1 MAPMK
6 IEIIAIGDELTSGR
20 ILNTTSSFAAR
31 HLFDAGYDI
40 YAMNTIGD
48 SPRLIGEA
56 LKRALSRVDAVLVT
70 GGLGTTDD
78 DLTNEAVSKALNR
91 PTMPNLEI
99 LSNIRAHLDEIT
111 ANPVS
116 DLEKLAWLPSGAEA
130 LNPQSQMAG
139 YQLIHDDKP
148 IFFLPGVPRQMRHL
162 MIEEVLPKLSNWHE
176 DHRLTTYHRI
186 FRIFNLPETEVN
198 RQIAS
203 LDLSTDVHIGYYPVF
218 PEVHLS
224 LTVRD
229 KKNNNAKRLFKSS
242 CKAIN
247 TVLGD
252 SIYGIDRDSMEK
264 IVGNLLRSY
273 NLRLAVA
280 ESCTGG
286 LICSRMTD
294 SPGSSDYLLGGVVSY
309 SNALKTEYLGVSTEL
324 LDNKG
329 AVSREVA
336 EAMAVGVRERTKA
349 DIGLAV
355 TGIAGPSGGSDAK
368 PVGTVYIA
376 IATDEENWVSKFNF
390 PGNRKQV
397 RELTAQSGLDLIR
410 KYLLRRESHFL
421 SPTQTCKEVF

>member
-1 MAPMK
+1 MK

-31 HLFDAGYDI
+31 NLFEAGYEI

-48 SPRLIGEA
+48 SPILIGEA
-56 LKRALSRVDAVLVT
+56 LKQALNRVDAILVT

-99 LSNIRAHLDEIT
+99 LANIRTHLDEIT
-111 ANPVS
+111 SSPVS
-116 DLEKLAWLPSGAEA
+116 RLEKLAWLPSGAEA
-130 LNPQSQMAG
+130 LNPGSRMAG

-148 IFFLPGVPRQMRHL
+148 IFFLPGIPSQMQQL
-162 MIEEVLPKLSNWHE
+162 LVEEVLPKLSTWDK
-176 DHRLTTYHRI
+176 DHRLTTYQRT

-198 RQIAS
+198 RRIAT
-203 LDLSTDVHIGYYPVF
+203 LDLIPDVLIGYYPVF
-218 PEVHLS
+218 PEVHLC

-229 KKNNNAKRLFKSS
+229 KKTYNAKRLFKSS

-252 SIYGIDRDSMEK
+252 SIYGYDRDSMERV
-264 IVGNLLRSY
+264 VGKLLTDNNLK
-273 NLRLAVA
+273 LAVA

-286 LICSRMTD
+286 TICRKITNT
-294 SPGSSDYLLGGVVSY
+294 PGSSTYLLGGVVSY
-309 SNALKTEYLGVSTEL
+309 ANSLKTIYLDVSSNVIETQ
-324 LDNKG
+324 G

-336 EAMAVGVRERTKA
+336 EAMAVGVREKSGA

-355 TGIAGPSGGSDAK
+355 TGIAGPDGGSAEK

-376 IATDEENWVSKFNF
+376 IATAEENWVTKFHFHGDRN
-390 PGNRKQV
+390 QI
-397 RELTAQSGLDLIR
+397 REIAAQSSLDLVR
-410 KYLLRRESHFL
+410 KYLLQMVE
-421 SPTQTCKEVF
+421 

>member
-1 MAPMK
+1 MK
-6 IEIIAIGDELTSGR
+6 VEIIAIGDELTSGR

-31 HLFDAGYDI
+31 HLFEAGYDI

-48 SPRLIGEA
+48 SPKLIGEA
-56 LKRALSRVDAVLVT
+56 LKRALSRVDAILVT

-78 DLTNEAVSKALNR
+78 DMTNEAVSKALNR

-99 LSNIRAHLDEIT
+99 LANIRSHLDEIT
-111 ANPVS
+111 PNPVS
-116 DLEKLAWLPSGAEA
+116 HLEKLAWLPSGAEA

-162 MIEEVLPKLSNWHE
+162 MIEAVLPKLSNWHT
-176 DHRLTTYHRI
+176 DHQMSTYHRI

-198 RQIAS
+198 RHITS
-203 LDLSTDVHIGYYPVF
+203 IDLSPDVHIGYYPVF

-224 LTVRD
+224 LTVRNQ
-229 KKNNNAKRLFKSS
+229 KNNNAKRLFKSS
-242 CKAIN
+242 VKAIN

-252 SIYGIDRDSMEK
+252 SIYGINRDSMEK
-264 IVGNLLRSY
+264 IVGSLLSKHNLT
-273 NLRLAVA
+273 LAIA

-286 LICSRMTD
+286 LICSRLTD
-294 SPGSSDYLLGGVVSY
+294 TPGSSDYLLGGVVSY
-309 SNALKTEYLGVSTEL
+309 SNSLKEKYLGVPDAL
-324 LDNKG
+324 LENHG

-336 EAMAVGVRERTKA
+336 EAMAVGVRERSEA

-355 TGIAGPSGGSDAK
+355 TGIAGPGGGSEAK

-376 IATDEENWVSKFNF
+376 IATDEENWVSKFHF
-390 PGNRKQV
+390 AGNRRQV
-397 RELTAQSGLDLIR
+397 REHSAQSGLDLIR
-410 KYLLRRESHFL
+410 KYLLRIEDQYLPPS
-421 SPTQTCKEVF
+421 

>member
-1 MAPMK
+1 MK

-31 HLFDAGYDI
+31 NLYEAGYEI

-48 SPRLIGEA
+48 TPVLIGEA
-56 LKRALSRVDAVLVT
+56 LKQALSRVDAVLVT

-99 LSNIRAHLDEIT
+99 LSNIRTHLDEIT
-111 ANPVS
+111 TSPVS
-116 DLEKLAWLPSGAEA
+116 RLEKLAWLPSGAEA
-130 LNPQSQMAG
+130 LSPQSRMAG

-148 IFFLPGVPRQMRHL
+148 IFFLPGIPSQMQQL
-162 MIEEVLPKLSNWHE
+162 LVEQVLPKLSTWHE
-176 DHRLTTYHRI
+176 NHCLTTYQRT

-198 RQIAS
+198 RRIAT
-203 LDLSTDVHIGYYPVF
+203 LDLSPDVHIGYYPVF

-229 KKNNNAKRLFKSS
+229 KKTNDAKRLFNSS
-242 CKAIN
+242 CNAVN

-252 SIYGIDRDSMEK
+252 SIYGCDRDSMERV
-264 IVGNLLRSY
+264 VGRLLTENNLK
-273 NLRLAVA
+273 LAVA

-286 LICSRMTD
+286 LICRRITNT
-294 SPGSSDYLLGGVVSY
+294 PGSSAYLLGGVVSY
-309 SNALKTEYLGVSTEL
+309 ADSLKTIFLGVSPDL
-324 LDNKG
+324 LKSHG

-336 EAMAVGVRERTKA
+336 EAMAVGVREKSRA

-355 TGIAGPSGGSDAK
+355 TGIAGPDGGSEEK

-376 IATDEENWVSKFNF
+376 IATSNENWVTKFHFHGDRN
-390 PGNRKQV
+390 QI
-397 RELTAQSGLDLIR
+397 REISAQSGLDLIR
-410 KYLLRRESHFL
+410 KYLL
-421 SPTQTCKEVF
+421 QKIQ

>member
-1 MAPMK
+1 MK

-31 HLFDAGYDI
+31 NLYEAGYDI

-48 SPRLIGEA
+48 TPSLIGEA
-56 LKRALSRVDAVLVT
+56 LKQALGRVDAVLVT

-99 LSNIRAHLDEIT
+99 LANIRTHLDEIT
-111 ANPVS
+111 ASPVGR
-116 DLEKLAWLPSGAEA
+116 LEKLAWLPSGAEA
-130 LNPQSQMAG
+130 LNPRSRMAG
-139 YQLIHDDKP
+139 YMLIHDDKP
-148 IFFLPGVPRQMRHL
+148 IFFLPGIPSQMQQL
-162 MIEEVLPKLSNWHE
+162 LIEEVLPKLSTWHE
-176 DHRLTTYHRI
+176 NHRLTTYQRI

-198 RQIAS
+198 RRIET
-203 LDLSTDVHIGYYPVF
+203 LDLSPDVHIGYYPVF

-229 KKNNNAKRLFKSS
+229 KKNNDAKRLFKSS

-252 SIYGIDRDSMEK
+252 SIYGCDRESMEK
-264 IVGNLLRSY
+264 VVGKLLLENNLK
-273 NLRLAVA
+273 LAVA

-286 LICSRMTD
+286 MICQKITN
-294 SPGSSDYLLGGVVSY
+294 SPGSSAYLLGGVVSY
-309 SNALKTEYLGVSTEL
+309 SNSLKVIYLSVSPEALEQH
-324 LDNKG
+324 G

-336 EAMAVGVRERTKA
+336 EEMAVGVRAKSGA

-355 TGIAGPSGGSDAK
+355 TGIAGPDGGSVEK

-376 IATDEENWVSKFNF
+376 IATSEENWVTKFHFQGDRNEI
-390 PGNRKQV
+390 
-397 RELTAQSGLDLIR
+397 REITAQSGLDLIR
-410 KYLLRRESHFL
+410 KYLLQKLTH
-421 SPTQTCKEVF
+421 